1 MDQLLPKA
9 YLLLLW
15 TPQLQLTVL
24 SYLKIL
30 SKILPLF
37 KVLDMKFHNKVLYSL
52 TMKHPS
58 KHQFLLTECLK
69 LPLKLLVIK
78 HHKLPLK
85 LLVIK
90 HHKLHLKL
98 LVIKHL
104 KLLHKL
110 QLRAMELPNKIPY
123 QVMLLHPKIQPLAM
137 EHLKLRH

>member
-1 MDQLLPKA
+1 
-9 YLLLLW
+9 
-15 TPQLQLTVL
+15 
-24 SYLKIL
+24 
-30 SKILPLF
+30 
-37 KVLDMKFHNKVLYSL
+37 MKFHNKILYSL

-78 HHKLPLK
+78 HLK
-85 LLVIK
+85 LR
-90 HHKLHLKL
+90 
-98 LVIKHL
+98 
-104 KLLHKL
+104 HKL